1 MSEKNWNLL
10 DDPHKKLA
18 HQLSNLRVV
27 TLKSKVTAGN
37 EVYLSIGQVAF
48 EGIGCCFLYFSQNTH
63 FSIPRYIVILWYG
76 FCEFHCI
83 FGAESSSDDRLYIFS
98 DECFIINMGRKHNPL
113 LENRLFRF
121 GGE

>member
-1 MSEKNWNLL
+1 MWPRLFCSVNWNLL

-18 HQLSNLRVV
+18 HQLSNLRMV

-76 FCEFHCI
+76 F
-83 FGAESSSDDRLYIFS
+83 AS
-98 DECFIINMGRKHNPL
+98 FIASLVPKVL
-113 LENRLFRF
+113 LMIVSTYLVTSVS
-121 GGE
+121 

>member
-1 MSEKNWNLL
+1 MPRALITAYS
-10 DDPHKKLA
+10 DPLIVFESH
-18 HQLSNLRVV
+18 
-27 TLKSKVTAGN
+27 TALIMMHWG
-37 EVYLSIGQVAF
+37 L
-48 EGIGCCFLYFSQNTH
+48 
-63 FSIPRYIVILWYG
+63 FSIKMMRQEADKSDLPYYNIILWYR